1 MSPALEKR
9 ASLQCTE
16 DRGRLRGNT
25 PPVRL
30 NVPKLHTAAKLGG
43 PGALPLRGSLTPLD
57 PLFRGSPPDPRPEG
71 IGYADALGP
80 EPVADDPH
88 NYS

>member
-1 MSPALEKR
+1 M
-9 ASLQCTE
+9 
-16 DRGRLRGNT
+16 RGKS

-30 NVPKLHTAAKLGG
+30 NVPKLHTAARFGG

-57 PLFRGSPPDPRPEG
+57 PLFRGSPPDPRPKG

-80 EPVADDPH
+80 VLVADH
-88 NYS
+88 LHRYNYR